1 MIDEN
6 LLPVERRE
14 EREFL
19 YAVSYQP
26 VRRLNELRRMTAIF
40 ISCVYCEEFTDCYIK

>member
-26 VRRLNELRRMTAIF
+26 VRRLNECILRGI
-40 ISCVYCEEFTDCYIK
+40 YGLLY